1 MTTQRDGT
9 TRITDEK
16 HRRFLLQSLRA
27 ASLEAKLWA
36 EELIHVGQSLK
47 DDVIDTDEAVRWV
60 MDRNLLW
67 LVKMVPEE
75 LARIAKAQETPQLSE
90 ELS

>member
-1 MTTQRDGT
+1 MTANL
-9 TRITDEK
+9 TDEK
-16 HRRFLLQSLRA
+16 HRRFVLQALRA

-47 DDVIDTDEAVRWV
+47 DDVLDTDEAVRWV

-75 LARIAKAQETPQLSE
+75 LARIAKAQETPHLSGE
-90 ELS
+90 TA

>member
-1 MTTQRDGT
+1 MTANL
-9 TRITDEK
+9 TDEK
-16 HRRFLLQSLRA
+16 HRRFVLQALRA

-75 LARIAKAQETPQLSE
+75 LARIAKTQETPQLSE

>member
-1 MTTQRDGT
+1 
-9 TRITDEK
+9 
-16 HRRFLLQSLRA
+16 
-27 ASLEAKLWA
+27 
-36 EELIHVGQSLK
+36 
-47 DDVIDTDEAVRWV
+47 VIDTDEAVRWV

-75 LARIAKAQETPQLSE
+75 LARIAKVQETPQLSE

>member
-1 MTTQRDGT
+1 MTANL
-9 TRITDEK
+9 TDEK
-16 HRRFLLQSLRA
+16 HRRFLLQALRA

-75 LARIAKAQETPQLSE
+75 LARIAKAQETPQVTGE
-90 ELS
+90 TA

>member
-1 MTTQRDGT
+1 MTANL
-9 TRITDEK
+9 TDEK

-36 EELIHVGQSLK
+36 EELIHIGQSLK

-75 LARIAKAQETPQLSE
+75 LARIAKAQETPE
-90 ELS
+90 VTGETA

>member
-1 MTTQRDGT
+1 MTA
-9 TRITDEK
+9 ILTDEK

-27 ASLEAKLWA
+27 ASLEARLWA

-47 DDVIDTDEAVRWV
+47 DDVINTDEAVRWV

-75 LARIAKAQETPQLSE
+75 LARIAKAQGTPQLSE

>member
-1 MTTQRDGT
+1 MTA
-9 TRITDEK
+9 TDEEK
-16 HRRFLLQSLRA
+16 HRRFLLQALRA

-36 EELIHVGQSLK
+36 EELIHIGQSLK

-75 LARIAKAQETPQLSE
+75 LARIAKAQETPQVTGE
-90 ELS
+90 TA